1 MLRPPR
7 KSAPA
12 EELRPC
18 ALTKSSPEI
27 CLYEN
32 RWSRSQPGRLQCHP
46 TICVLRIIP
55 GCVEACPHSI
65 PAFRDRAS
73 PVRINIHQYL
83 RAQKSKNKK
92 FEAIKSKNRL
102 AAMVAKATFK
112 TTVGV
117 TSKEK
122 SHLRKLGAPR
132 HGRKS
137 SKEKKEPCLVPHKI
151 FDHQSISTMAC

>member
-1 MLRPPR
+1 M
-7 KSAPA
+7 
-12 EELRPC
+12 
-18 ALTKSSPEI
+18 KSSLEN

-32 RWSRSQPGRLQCHP
+32 RWSRSQPGRLQRHP

-65 PAFRDRAS
+65 PVFRDRAS
-73 PVRINIHQYL
+73 PVRINIQDV
-83 RAQKSKNKK
+83 RAQKSTNKK

-102 AAMVAKATFK
+102 AAMAAKATFK

-117 TSKEK
+117 TSIEK
-122 SHLRKLGAPR
+122 SHLRELGASR

-137 SKEKKEPCLVPHKI
+137 CKEKKGPCLVPHKI
-151 FDHQSISTMAC
+151 FDYQSISTMTC